1 MVLLVSEKGGATHL
15 FFVYYE
21 QNVTKVYYLCIYNQT
36 SYHMDTRITN
46 LVVATLRPEDM
57 YKVYVNYLKGTGK
70 PQEFFACTPDGI
82 NAIFS
87 SPFEAVYTFLEA
99 ETHYDNEMFM
109 RRDDNDRVIFFD
121 EFTPLMVSDVIQW
134 TVKDSWALYEMCSL
148 IDEGDFFYNL
158 GKAYF
163 GKNQTMVDLFMD
175 WTEDNEVTPYDVFEW
190 GFEYFYNKFNESRGI
205 V

>member
-1 MVLLVSEKGGATHL
+1 
-15 FFVYYE
+15 
-21 QNVTKVYYLCIYNQT
+21 
-36 SYHMDTRITN
+36 MDLRITN

-57 YKVYVNYLKGTGK
+57 YKVYVNFLKGTGR

-87 SPFEAVYTFLEA
+87 SPFEAVHTFLEA